1 MIVMAIVVIDGMIR
15 VLVLR
20 VEVTEGDTVTGIE
33 MTTDAEIEI
42 LVGLLR
48 REITTLEDIDNDISS
63 RSNPIHWSASA
74 YPNSGCLPPL
84 PILKIA
90 SAFALPFSTLGLCST
105 FAFRFP

>member
-1 MIVMAIVVIDGMIR
+1 MCEILVIVIAGGIVIVMAIVVIDGMIR

-33 MTTDAEIEI
+33 MTTDAGIEI

-63 RSNPIHWSASA
+63 RSNPYSLVSL
-74 YPNSGCLPPL
+74 CL
-84 PILKIA
+84 
-90 SAFALPFSTLGLCST
+90 S
-105 FAFRFP
+105 